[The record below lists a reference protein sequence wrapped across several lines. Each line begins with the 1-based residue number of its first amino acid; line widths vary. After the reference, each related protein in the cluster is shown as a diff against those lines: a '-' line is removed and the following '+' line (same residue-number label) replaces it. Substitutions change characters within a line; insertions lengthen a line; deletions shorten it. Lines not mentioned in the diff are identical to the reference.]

1 MTCKNRIITSKSL
14 QLQYIYEKDN
24 IYHSAPVNISDVSM
38 DV

>member
-1 MTCKNRIITSKSL
+1 MKTTALVLTITI
-14 QLQYIYEKDN
+14 IYEKDN